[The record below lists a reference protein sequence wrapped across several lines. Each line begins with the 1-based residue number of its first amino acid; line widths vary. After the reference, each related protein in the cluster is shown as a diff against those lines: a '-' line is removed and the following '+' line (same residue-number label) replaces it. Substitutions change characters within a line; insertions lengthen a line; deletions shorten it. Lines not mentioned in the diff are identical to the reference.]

1 MLKILNDMIKRL
13 LFIITIFLFSISLNA
28 QGYWKLESKTNDYTM
43 EKEYFISHYTRG
55 LIDAI
60 YFINEEQLKII
71 RDYKGLTYFDAC
83 WNAAIY
89 NDGRIDDYTG
99 TIYCRL
105 INSGKD
111 YEEFELDDMTI
122 SYDGYAGDGKIDT
135 NGFFS
140 YFYVGCKPEQL
151 KRANYI
157 TFQYYDKI
165 SEQTISRKISLA
177 GFTKAYNSI
186 RH

>member
-1 MLKILNDMIKRL
+1 MRGFSKRSGEVHRVSQCEKIY
-13 LFIITIFLFSISLNA
+13 TP
-28 QGYWKLESKTNDYTM
+28 QG
-43 EKEYFISHYTRG
+43 
-55 LIDAI
+55 
-60 YFINEEQLKII
+60 INEH
-71 RDYKGLTYFDAC
+71 T
-83 WNAAIY
+83 
-89 NDGRIDDYTG
+89 GRFTVANIV
-99 TIYCRL
+99 
-105 INSGKD
+105 
-111 YEEFELDDMTI
+111 TI

-140 YFYVGCKPEQL
+140 YFYVACEPEQL
-151 KRANYI
+151 KKANYI

>member
-1 MLKILNDMIKRL
+1 MIKRL
-13 LFIITIFLFSISLNA
+13 LLAIILATFSIISNA
-28 QGYWKLESKTNDYTM
+28 QGYWKLESKTDDYTM
-43 EKEYFISHYTRG
+43 EKEYLISHYSRG

-60 YFINEEQLKII
+60 YFVNSENLKVI

-83 WNAAIY
+83 WNAAVY
-89 NDGRIDDYTG
+89 NDGKIDDYTG

-105 INSGKD
+105 INSGNA
-111 YEEFELDDMTI
+111 YEEFKLDDMTI
-122 SYDGYAGDGKIDT
+122 SYNGYATDRKIDT

-140 YFYVGCKPEQL
+140 YFFVSCEPEQL
-151 KRANYI
+151 KKANYI
-157 TFQYYDKI
+157 TFLYYDKT

-186 RH
+186 RY